1 MGNINCT
8 VTAGKVFTEDAD
20 GKVQVTP
27 DGLNLLGVPTV
38 TVNLDA
44 AMVPSATLTTS
55 GETANV
61 RTVTVQLTDAASTN
75 QAVRFIFRA
84 WLSRSQYAFTAA
96 GDAVPNGTVSWTT
109 GTAKELVIASYYVAK
124 QHWEVMTTA
133 AGLAVLSVEHT
144 ATDATGWYL
153 HVELDG
159 RLYVSGQLI
168 YA

>member
-1 MGNINCT
+1 MRGWVILLIRGAAALARRMAYIMPSFKPPNI
-8 VTAGKVFTEDAD
+8 
-20 GKVQVTP
+20 
-27 DGLNLLGVPTV
+27 
-38 TVNLDA
+38 
-44 AMVPSATLTTS
+44 
-55 GETANV
+55 

-96 GDAVPNGTVSWTT
+96 GDTVPNGTVSWTT

-133 AGLAVLSVEHT
+133 AGLAVLSVEQT
-144 ATDATGWYL
+144 ALDATGWYL
-153 HVELDG
+153 HIELDG
-159 RLYVSGQLI
+159 RLYVSGQLT

>member
-1 MGNINCT
+1 MANINCT

-27 DGLNLLGVPTV
+27 DGLKLLGVPTV

-55 GETANV
+55 AESGNI
-61 RTVTVQLTDAASTN
+61 RTVTVQLIDAASTN

-84 WLSRSQYAFTAA
+84 FLSRSQYAFPDS

-109 GTAKELVIASYYVAK
+109 GTAKEIVISSEYVAK
-124 QHWEVMTTA
+124 QMWEVMTTA
-133 AGLAVLSVEHT
+133 AGLAVLSIEET
-144 ATDATGWYL
+144 GTDATGWYL
-153 HVELDG
+153 HVEIDG
-159 RLYVSGQLI
+159 RLYVSGQLT